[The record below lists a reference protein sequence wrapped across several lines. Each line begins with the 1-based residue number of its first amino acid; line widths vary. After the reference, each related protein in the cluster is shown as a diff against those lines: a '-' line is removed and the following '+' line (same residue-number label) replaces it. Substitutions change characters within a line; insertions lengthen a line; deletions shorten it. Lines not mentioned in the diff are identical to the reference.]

1 MDERRQ
7 LARSSLL
14 EGIFYTTVAIDPENL
29 KHTLEELT
37 SLRDRCNNIH
47 QKCDPNCPISKAIA
61 KIEMELQKT
70 S

>member
-7 LARSSLL
+7 LVRSSLL
-14 EGIFYTTVAIDPENL
+14 EGFYTTVAIDVENL
-29 KHTLEELT
+29 EDTLKKLQ
-37 SLRDRCNNIH
+37 SVRNNCNNIH

-61 KIEMELQKT
+61 KIEMELEKT